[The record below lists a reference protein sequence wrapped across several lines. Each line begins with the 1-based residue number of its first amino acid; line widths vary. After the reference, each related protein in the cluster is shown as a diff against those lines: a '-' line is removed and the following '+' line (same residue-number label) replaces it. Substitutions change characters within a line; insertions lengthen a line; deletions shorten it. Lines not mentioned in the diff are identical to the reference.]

1 MGFLYLVIATL
12 SWSLVGVLVKTASFQ
27 FDPYTITFARFSI
40 GVLALAALILAT
52 RGKLKPAGFSRWIW
66 IGAIGKS
73 ANYLFENIAVS
84 IGYSYGNI
92 LVPPTQTIVL
102 LFVSMV
108 LFKERLTPKNTIS
121 AGLVLLGVALI
132 TMNGRPIGEL
142 FGTQGWIS
150 LLFVLAG
157 IGAAFHFV
165 SQKMLLDSMSDVSMN
180 YSIFFWASLMTAIP
194 LPFATDW
201 QPTFVPGAWLA
212 AIALGLITGLSF
224 YLSSKALRTVKFS
237 VAVVVTNL
245 SVLFT
250 VLWAA
255 VFFRDPITPYIIAGA
270 VVVVAGMT
278 LLNWPSRGR
287 VREAAE

>member
-27 FDPYTITFARFSI
+27 FDPYTITFARFAV
-40 GVLALAALILAT
+40 GVLALAALLFAM
-52 RGKLKPAGFSRWIW
+52 RGRLRPAAFHRWIW

-73 ANYLFENIAVS
+73 ANYLFENIGVS

-92 LVPPTQTIVL
+92 MVPPTQTIVL
-102 LFVSMV
+102 LFVGIV
-108 LFKERLTPKNTIS
+108 LFKERLTVKSAVS

-132 TMNGRPIGEL
+132 TINGRPIGEL
-142 FGTQGWIS
+142 FGTQGWINV
-150 LLFVLAG
+150 LFVLAG
-157 IGAAFHFV
+157 VGAAFHFV

-180 YSIFFWASLMTAIP
+180 YSVFFWASLMTALP
-194 LPFATDW
+194 LPFAAEW
-201 QPTFVPGAWLA
+201 EPTFVPGAWAA
-212 AIALGLITGLSF
+212 AIGLGLITGLSF
-224 YLSSKALRTVKFS
+224 YLSSKALRTVTFS
-237 VAVVVTNL
+237 VAVVVSNL

-255 VFFRDPITPYIIAGA
+255 IFFRDPITPYIVAGA

-278 LLNWPSRGR
+278 LLNWPSRAAA
-287 VREAAE
+287 REANG